1 MARGGAAVRV
11 YGDWDPAGINKA
23 KQDLSAFDRQVSG
36 VGSSISKS
44 FLGVGAAI
52 GAVFSVTTVVDFL
65 KDSTQAAL
73 EDEKS
78 MVSLAKAMENM
89 GVAAQNASVEDFV
102 LQLALASGV
111 ADDQL
116 RPSLQRLIVVTG
128 DVAKS
133 QDALKVAM
141 DVAAGTG
148 RDLDTVSAALARGFS
163 GQTTALQRL
172 GVGLDSAL
180 LKSKDMDA
188 ITAALS
194 EKFGGQ
200 AAAAA
205 ETYQGRINRLS
216 VAVGEA
222 QEAIGYALLN
232 AVEDVANAMG
242 GMGGLTVEITAAG
255 NAVAGI
261 ITTAGAA
268 VFPLAKVA
276 GAATDASKANKSL
289 VEQTTELAARFGGL
303 VPGIGPLVQSLSA
316 ASMVGQRL
324 TKDQEN
330 VSSAL
335 SGTVGA
341 AQAAGDAIGE
351 ELVPET
357 YDAADAADKAAKSY
371 LSLWESIW
379 NTRRA
384 AADLA
389 NTSGTV
395 TSALAEGAR
404 TGGVQGYWQSLQV
417 EYGKTA
423 EKLRGVGSS
432 SRSTAESLTEL
443 RDKFAETFSDAMR
456 ERITTLTDTLKAN
469 LEDAQQKARDF
480 ASNMQGT
487 ILQGFGIGAAYES
500 ALNEEGKLNAD
511 AWVAGVD
518 SIVAKWQWFGNVLQ
532 AVRGPGNDP
541 ARQALAQYLAQE
553 GADKGAVMGQALI
566 DNGLVQTMADKM
578 QLVRDQ
584 AAVVANNMVPEYLT
598 AGVSS
603 AQATYDGFKAAAGKG
618 GPVFEAL
625 MNLMDNLAASMR
637 RETTVT
643 VTTINRTI
651 NEVIG
656 SFGYGGGRAVGG
668 PVSANTAYTVGE
680 RGPELFIPNVSGTI
694 IPNEDLSR
702 SGSGN
707 TYQITVQAGV
717 GDPRQI
723 GQQIVQYI
731 KRFEQSSGGAAPA
744 GSYMVA

>member
-1 MARGGAAVRV
+1 MARKGVPV
-11 YGDWDPAGINKA
+11 HIYGDWDGSAVKKA
-23 KQDLSAFDRQVSG
+23 QADLSAFDRQVAGFSG
-36 VGSSISKS
+36 SMSKS
-44 FLGVGAAI
+44 FMGVGAAI
-52 GAVFSVTTVVDFL
+52 GAVFSVTTIVDFL
-65 KDSTQAAL
+65 RDSTQAAL
-73 EDEKS
+73 EDERS

-116 RPSLQRLIVVTG
+116 RPSLQRLITVTG
-128 DVAKS
+128 DVQKS
-133 QDALKVAM
+133 QEALKVAM
-141 DVAAGTG
+141 DIAAGTG
-148 RDLDTVSAALARGFS
+148 RDLDTVSAALARGYG

-205 ETYQGRINRLS
+205 DTYQGRINRVS

-232 AVEDVANAMG
+232 SLDDLSESLG
-242 GMGGLTVEITAAG
+242 GTGGVVQNIIDLGDAIAGVITFTS
-255 NAVAGI
+255 NAVQPVTRLG
-261 ITTAGAA
+261 TALG
-268 VFPLAKVA
+268 
-276 GAATDASKANKSL
+276 L
-289 VEQTTELAARFGGL
+289 VSDDGKTLVDRMTELGARFGFL
-303 VPGIGPLVQSLSA
+303 IPGFGNIASLLST
-316 ASMVGQRL
+316 ASLRGQEMAESQKELRG
-324 TKDQEN
+324 T
-330 VSSAL
+330 L

-341 AQAAGDAIGE
+341 AQAAGDAIGS

-379 NTRRA
+379 NVKRA
-384 AADLA
+384 ASDLA

-404 TGGVQGYWQSLQV
+404 TGGVAGYWQSLQV
-417 EYGKTA
+417 EYGKT
-423 EKLRGVGSS
+423 EDKLRGVGSGA
-432 SRSTAESLTEL
+432 RSTGDSLAEL
-443 RDKFAETFSDAMR
+443 RTKFEETFSDTMR
-456 ERITTLTDTLKAN
+456 ERIVTLTDTLKSN
-469 LEDAQQKARDF
+469 LEEAQQKAKDF
-480 ASNMQGT
+480 AANMQGT

-541 ARQALAQYLAQE
+541 ARQALAEYLAQE

-566 DNGLVQTMADKM
+566 DSGLVQTMADKM

-598 AGVSS
+598 AGIAS
-603 AQATYDGFKAAAGKG
+603 AQATYDGFKAAAGKD
-618 GPVFEAL
+618 GPVYNAL
-625 MNLMDNLAASMR
+625 MGLMDRLANAMR
-637 RETTVT
+637 RETTIT
-643 VTTINRTI
+643 VTTINRQI
-651 NEVIG
+651 NQVMD
-656 SFGYGGGRAVGG
+656 SFGYGGARAVGG
-668 PVSANTAYTVGE
+668 PVSAATAYTVGE
-680 RGPELFIPNVSGTI
+680 RGPELFIPSVNGTI
-694 IPNEDLSR
+694 IPNDQLSAK
-702 SGSGN
+702 SGGN
-707 TYQITVQAGV
+707 TYNISVSTGV

-723 GQQIVQYI
+723 GQQVVEYI
-731 KRFEQSSGGAAPA
+731 KRFEAANGPVFQA
-744 GSYMVA
+744 A

>member
-1 MARGGAAVRV
+1 MAGGGARVRV

-23 KQDLSAFDRQVSG
+23 KQDLSSFDRQVSG
-36 VGSSISKS
+36 FSGSISKS
-44 FLGVGAAI
+44 FMGVGAAI
-52 GAVFSVTTVVDFL
+52 GAVFSVTAVADFL
-65 KDSTQAAL
+65 KSSAQAAI
-73 EDEKS
+73 EDERS
-78 MVSLAKAMENM
+78 MVALAKAMENV
-89 GVAAQNASVEDFV
+89 GVASQNAGVEAFV
-102 LQLALASGV
+102 TQLSLATGV
-111 ADDQL
+111 ADDRL
-116 RPSLQRLIVVTG
+116 RPALQKIVTATG
-128 DVAKS
+128 DVAES
-133 QDALKVAM
+133 QRALSLAL
-141 DVAAGTG
+141 DISAATG
-148 RDLDTVSAALARGFS
+148 RDLDTVSQSLARAYS
-163 GQTTALQRL
+163 GQTTALGRL
-172 GVGLDSAL
+172 GVGLDQAL

-194 EKFGGQ
+194 DKFGGQ

-205 ETYQGRINRLS
+205 ETYQGKLNRLT

-232 AVEDVANAMG
+232 SLDDLSESLG
-242 GMGGLTVEITAAG
+242 GTGGVVQNIIDLGDAIAGVITFTSNTVQPLTRIATAIG
-255 NAVAGI
+255 LVDDSG
-261 ITTAGAA
+261 
-268 VFPLAKVA
+268 
-276 GAATDASKANKSL
+276 KSL
-289 VEQTTELAARFGGL
+289 VDTLNDVAAQFGWL
-303 VPGIGPLVQSLSA
+303 IPGIGSLATVLGSA
-316 ASMVGQRL
+316 SIRGQQMIDSQKELRA
-324 TKDQEN
+324 K
-330 VSSAL
+330 L

-341 AQAAGDAIGE
+341 AVAAGEAIGD

-357 YDAADAADKAAKSY
+357 YDAAAAADKAAKSY

-432 SRSTAESLTEL
+432 SRSTAESLTQL
-443 RDKFAETFSDAMR
+443 RDKFAETFSDTMR
-456 ERITTLTDTLKAN
+456 ERITTLTDTLAAN
-469 LEDAQQKARDF
+469 LETAKQKARDF
-480 ASNMQGT
+480 ATSMQST

-500 ALNEEGKLNAD
+500 ALNAEGKLNAD
-511 AWVAGVD
+511 AWVKGVD
-518 SIVAKWQWFGNVLQ
+518 SIVAQWQWFGNVLQ

-541 ARQALAQYLAQE
+541 ARQALAEYLAQE

-578 QLVRDQ
+578 QIVRDQ

-618 GPVFEAL
+618 GPVYEAL
-625 MNLMDNLAASMR
+625 MNLMDNLAQSMR
-637 RETTVT
+637 RETTIT

-651 NEVIG
+651 NEAID
-656 SFGYGGGRAVGG
+656 SSGYGGGRAVGG

-694 IPNEDLSR
+694 IPNEDMGR
-702 SGSGN
+702 GRGGN
-707 TYQITVQAGV
+707 TYTINVSTGV

-723 GQQIVQYI
+723 GQQVIEYI
-731 KRFEQSSGGAAPA
+731 KRFEAANGPVFQA
-744 GSYMVA
+744 A

>member
-23 KQDLSAFDRQVSG
+23 KQDLSNFDRQVSG
-36 VGSSISKS
+36 FSGSISKS

-52 GAVFSVTTVVDFL
+52 GAVFSVTTIVDFL
-65 KDSTQAAL
+65 KNTTQAAL
-73 EDEKS
+73 DDERS
-78 MVSLAKAMENM
+78 MVALAKAMENL
-89 GVAAQNASVEDFV
+89 GVAAENAAVEDFV

-148 RDLDTVSAALARGFS
+148 RDLDSVSAALARGFS

-172 GVGLDSAL
+172 GVGLDAAL

-205 ETYQGRINRLS
+205 DTYQGRLNRVS
-216 VAVGEA
+216 IAAGEA

-232 AVEDVANAMG
+232 AVDDLSESVGGTGGVVQNIIDLGDAIAGVITFTSNAVQPVTR
-242 GMGGLTVEITAAG
+242 LAAG
-255 NAVAGI
+255 LGLV
-261 ITTAGAA
+261 
-268 VFPLAKVA
+268 
-276 GAATDASKANKSL
+276 DASGKSL
-289 VEQTTELAARFGGL
+289 IDTMVDLGAKFGWL
-303 VPGIGPLVQSLSA
+303 IPGVGNIVNLLSTASLR
-316 ASMVGQRL
+316 GQAMAESQKQLRG
-324 TKDQEN
+324 T
-330 VSSAL
+330 L

-341 AQAAGDAIGE
+341 AQAAGDAIGS

-417 EYGKTA
+417 EYGKTS

-443 RDKFAETFSDAMR
+443 RDKFAETFSDTMR
-456 ERITTLTDTLKAN
+456 ERITTLTDTLKQN

-541 ARQALAQYLAQE
+541 ARQALAEYLSKE

-618 GPVFEAL
+618 GPVYEAL
-625 MNLMDNLAASMR
+625 MDLMDNLASSMKR
-637 RETTVT
+637 STTIT

-702 SGSGN
+702 SRGGN
-707 TYQITVQAGV
+707 SYTINVNTGV

-723 GQQIVQYI
+723 GQQVIEYI
-731 KRFEQSSGGAAPA
+731 KRFEAANGPVFQA
-744 GSYMVA
+744 A